1 MVSVWRG
8 RSRSIW
14 RRTQIAL
21 LSLQRILPVSRHAS
35 LSARTTESRRSSLTR
50 VLVSCYFTVSE
61 LTALAQT
68 HSNVTNLHVSAH
80 VDKHSISMQYTVLPG
95 VSTRSFGV
103 HVASVAHFPKI
114 VVDMARE
121 KAMELEA
128 FGGGEQT
135 SMAVPASAAPSSSQ
149 DDQTRGSVSG
159 MKRVSSAAAPRSDD
173 AALSSGG
180 HLGIPLV
187 DASEVSVPQ
196 PDWMCELL
204 NNAPDFVD
212 AVGEQDA
219 EALGEWIQTELAKKF
234 PNMPRPNN
242 AARTLDSRVDERKEM
257 EF

>member
-1 MVSVWRG
+1 MFVCCLSCV
-8 RSRSIW
+8 RSRHEHVRWIRLGMVDHRASGDEH
-14 RRTQIAL
+14 QL
-21 LSLQRILPVSRHAS
+21 LRILRNALCRSVKRETPTAGEQRES
-35 LSARTTESRRSSLTR
+35 LVQPSHCSLLFSCC
-50 VLVSCYFTVSE
+50 VLPE
-61 LTALAQT
+61 LTALAQS

-128 FGGGEQT
+128 FGGGEQS
-135 SMAVPASAAPSSSQ
+135 SMAATAASS
-149 DDQTRGSVSG
+149 
-159 MKRVSSAAAPRSDD
+159 KRSDD
-173 AALSSGG
+173 SALSSGG

-187 DASEVSVPQ
+187 DASEVAEPQ
-196 PDWMCELL
+196 PEWMCELL
-204 NNAPDFVD
+204 NHAPDFVD

-219 EALGEWIQTELAKKF
+219 EALGEWIQKELAKRF
-234 PNMPRPNN
+234 PSMPRPESNGRKV
-242 AARTLDSRVDERKEM
+242 ATGMEERKEM